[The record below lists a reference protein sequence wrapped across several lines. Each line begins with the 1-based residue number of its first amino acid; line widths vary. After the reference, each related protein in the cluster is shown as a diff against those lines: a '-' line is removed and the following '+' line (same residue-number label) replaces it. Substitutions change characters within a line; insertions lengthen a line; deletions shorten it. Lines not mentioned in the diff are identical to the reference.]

1 MIKFG
6 MRKTFDRLNHMIDS
20 AMNGTYEE
28 GKYNESELS
37 KLEVKWKNFIT
48 SSVLAKKKVEDER
61 QNIKEFVTDISHQTK
76 TPLANIML
84 YTQLLEEQELNEQSF
99 EMVKEIQ
106 KQSEK
111 LSFLIQSLVKI
122 SRLESG
128 TFQLN
133 PIIGRTD
140 RMLRRLVEQVYG
152 KAKTKNIS
160 LQVKMSNVE
169 NLDFMNETNKNNQSF
184 DAVFDEKWTLE
195 ALGNILDNAI
205 KYSPENS
212 IITLG
217 MQKYEMFLCISI
229 EDEGIGIP
237 EEERAK
243 VFGRFYRG
251 RNVMGEEGIGIGL
264 YLARQIVSAQGGY
277 IKISPGKTKTKEYP
291 GTIFQIYLP
300 TK

>member
-1 MIKFG
+1 
-6 MRKTFDRLNHMIDS
+6 MRKTYDRLNHMIDS
-20 AMNGTYEE
+20 AMNGTYDEE
-28 GKYNESELS
+28 RYDESELS

-48 SSVLAKKKVEDER
+48 ASVLSKKKVEEER
-61 QNIKEFVTDISHQTK
+61 QSIKELVTDISHQTK

-84 YTQLLEEQELNEQSF
+84 YTQLLEEQELNVQSA

-128 TFQLN
+128 TFQLYLN
-133 PIIGRTD
+133 RYNANIMIRK
-140 RMLRRLVEQVYG
+140 LLEQALG
-152 KAKTKNIS
+152 KANLKNIRI
-160 LQVKMSNVE
+160 QIKESNLEKLDLSNEMGESE
-169 NLDFMNETNKNNQSF
+169 NSC

-195 ALGNILDNAI
+195 ALSNILDNAI
-205 KYSPENS
+205 KYSPEDS
-212 IITLG
+212 TILLEII
-217 MQKYEMFLCISI
+217 KYELFTCISI
-229 EDEGIGIP
+229 TDEGVGIP

-251 RNVMGEEGIGIGL
+251 TNVMGEEGVGVGL
-264 YLARQIVSAQGGY
+264 YLAREIISAEGGY
-277 IKISPGKTKTKEYP
+277 IKILTGKGITKEYP
-291 GTIFQIYLP
+291 GTIFQVFLP